1 MKTITT
7 RLWPLLCAIV
17 FLLNAC
23 QKETSTSKEEEV
35 NNENQGIRTGG
46 ALPDDPALVA
56 KVPMIMSSDYYNAM
70 DDVMGA
76 RGGGNSG
83 KDSDK
88 DGIPDSKDACPTQKE
103 TVNGYQD
110 TDGCPDT
117 VPSPTITDTDGDG
130 IADASDACPSQK
142 ETVNGY
148 KDTDGCPDTV
158 PDTDGDGIIDT
169 KDLCPA
175 EAETVNGFEDTD
187 GCPDTP
193 PVVIPPTT
201 LPASHFL
208 LMPPVQNQGGEGTCV
223 PFATAYAARSVE
235 RFYKTN
241 ATSYS
246 YATNIFSPEF
256 LYNQIKTGDCGSGTG
271 VTTALNFMVSTG
283 VSTWQSMPYSSS
295 NGCSLMPT
303 SSQTSEAGNY
313 KIVSYSKIPVSD
325 ITAIKTMVANKHAV
339 IITVGTDNSFWS
351 AQPGFT
357 WKVYSGNMGISH
369 SLVICGYDDAKHA
382 YKVMNSWGTSW
393 GDAGFS
399 WIDYDFLP
407 QCSAYY
413 SYVIN

>member
-7 RLWPLLCAIV
+7 RLWPLLCAVV
-17 FLLNAC
+17 FLLTAC

-35 NNENQGIRTGG
+35 NNGNSGLRTGG

-56 KVPMIMSSDYYNAM
+56 KVPMIMSSDYYNSM

-103 TVNGYQD
+103 TVNGYRD

-130 IADASDACPSQK
+130 IADTNDACPTQK

-158 PDTDGDGIIDT
+158 PDTDSDGIIDT

-175 EAETVNGFEDTD
+175 EAETVNGFEDAD

-193 PVVIPPTT
+193 PVVLPPTT
-201 LPASHFL
+201 LPASFQL
-208 LMPPVQNQGGEGTCV
+208 ITPPVHSQGKEGACV
-223 PFATAYAARSVE
+223 PFATAYAARSIE
-235 RFYKTN
+235 QYYRTN

-246 YATNIFSPEF
+246 TASNIFSPEYV
-256 LYNQIKTGDCGSGTG
+256 YNQTKFIDCGTGTSP
-271 VTTALNFMVSTG
+271 TTVLDLIKNQG
-283 VSTWQSMPYSSS
+283 VSTWESMPYSDV
-295 NGCSLMPT
+295 NGCSIQPT
-303 SSQTSEAGNY
+303 SAQMANAANY
-313 KIVSYSKIPVSD
+313 KIASYSMIPNIDRV
-325 ITAIKTMVANKHAV
+325 AIKTMIASKHAV
-339 IITVGTDNSFWS
+339 IITITADNSFIN
-351 AQPGFT
+351 AGPGFI
-357 WKVYSGNMGISH
+357 WKAFSGSGTLRHTII
-369 SLVICGYDDAKHA
+369 ICGYDDAKNA
-382 YKVMNSWGTSW
+382 YKVMNSWGITW
-393 GDAGFS
+393 GDGGFS
-399 WIDYDFLP
+399 WIDYDFFP
-407 QCSAYY
+407 QKSTYDTYA
-413 SYVIN
+413 IQ

>member
-1 MKTITT
+1 MKKASAK
-7 RLWPLLCAIV
+7 LWPFLFAVLILLS
-17 FLLNAC
+17 AC
-23 QKETSTSKEEEV
+23 QKESSTSKKQEEL
-35 NNENQGIRTGG
+35 NNENSGLPTG
-46 ALPDDPALVA
+46 ALPDDPGLVA
-56 KVPMIMSSDYYNAM
+56 KVPMIMSAEYYKSM
-70 DDVMGA
+70 GDVLSA
-76 RGGGNSG
+76 RGGATSG

-88 DGIPDSKDACPTQKE
+88 DGIPDTKDACPTQKE
-103 TVNGYQD
+103 TVNGYLD
-110 TDGCPDT
+110 ADGCPDT
-117 VPSPTITDTDGDG
+117 VPVPTAPDTDADG
-130 IADASDACPSQK
+130 LPDAGDACPTQK

-148 KDTDGCPDTV
+148 LDSDGCPDTV
-158 PDTDGDGIIDT
+158 PDTDADGIIDT
-169 KDLCPA
+169 QDNCRTEK
-175 EAETVNGFEDTD
+175 ETVNGYEDTD

-193 PVVIPPTT
+193 PTVIPPTT
-201 LPASHFL
+201 LPASHSL

-235 RFYKTN
+235 QFYKSN
-241 ATSYS
+241 AASYS

-271 VTTALNFMVSTG
+271 VTTALNFMVSSG

-295 NGCSLMPT
+295 NGCSLLPT
-303 SSQTSEAGNY
+303 SSQVNEAANY
-313 KIVSYSKIPVSD
+313 KISSYAKIAVSD
-325 ITAIKTMVANKHAV
+325 RIAIKTMVANKHAV

-351 AQPGFT
+351 AQPGFI
-357 WKVYSGNMGISH
+357 WLVYSGTMGISH
-369 SLVICGYDDAKHA
+369 CLVICGYDDGKHA